1 MTINFA
7 KPVGTDGKDAILKT
21 LLDNIAA
28 TVTMIGDT
36 TPAGTP
42 TGAVRYSRASTQFE
56 LYGGSTWAE
65 LPLQFLKT
73 TGGSIG
79 GHLNFT
85 GGSRRLRVLNDFVVE
100 SPTADQATAL
110 TVAPNGTNTNAS
122 LSVANRSSG
131 LNAGTLQIA
140 ARSDAVAVTA
150 GKTGTGAYLPLELSA
165 GGSVRQRIATDG
177 RTTVLGAM
185 SWSGTALRLQADFS
199 SATVANR
206 ALFQAAAT
214 NQPTGVGV
222 VPNGAATVSA
232 WQAFN
237 ASDPTNASYIS
248 INAFAG
254 EMQVQS
260 AALGSGV
267 PMPLGFYMQ
276 ATRVGQITTSGTW
289 SLTNAQASVPQLV
302 ITNPSGAGC
311 ALDLVGRAADNRSY
325 LRAVNSAYTVQM
337 AGMWTN
343 ISGYW
348 FSDASFLPGADGGY
362 SLGNPSW
369 RWSAVYAVTGTIQ
382 TSDQRLKTDI
392 EPCDLGLS
400 FIDALKP
407 RRHKWIVGSLD
418 RIDLGLEEPSF
429 APRAGE
435 RIHYGFIA
443 QEVKAV
449 LDQVGLGD
457 RYAGWVLAD
466 PTDPES
472 QQGLNYAY
480 LIAPLTR
487 ALQDLHAKHQAL
499 ERTVSALAE
508 RLTIL
513 ESI

>member
-7 KPVGTDGKDAILKT
+7 KPVGSDGKDAVLTT
-21 LLDNIAA
+21 LRDNIAA
-28 TVTMIGDT
+28 AVTMIGDV

-42 TGAVRYSRASTQFE
+42 TGAVRYSPASTQFE
-56 LYGGSTWAE
+56 LYGGSAWSE

-73 TGGSIG
+73 TGGSIA

-85 GGSRRLRVLNDFVVE
+85 GGSRRLRVLNDFVIE

-131 LNAGTLQIA
+131 LNAGTLQLA

-150 GKTGTGAYLPLELSA
+150 GKTGTGAYVPLELSA
-165 GGSVRQRIATDG
+165 GGSVRQRIAIDG

-206 ALFQAAAT
+206 TLFQAAAA
-214 NQPTGVGV
+214 NQPTAVGA
-222 VPNGAATVSA
+222 VPNGAGNIAA
-232 WQAFN
+232 LQAFN
-237 ASDPTNASYIS
+237 AADPTNAGYIS
-248 INAFAG
+248 INASAS

-260 AALGSGV
+260 AALGAGTALQ
-267 PMPLGFYMQ
+267 LGFYMQ
-276 ATRVGQITTSGTW
+276 ATRVGYIAQNGTW
-289 SLTNAQASVPQLV
+289 AFQNAQAAVPQLS
-302 ITNPSGAGC
+302 IYNPSGSGSAIEM
-311 ALDLVGRAADNRSY
+311 VGRATDNRSY

-337 AGMWTN
+337 AGMWT
-343 ISGYW
+343 SSAGYW
-348 FSDASFLPGADGGY
+348 FSDASFMPGSDGGY

-400 FIDALKP
+400 FVDALKP

-418 RIDLGLEEPSF
+418 RLDLGLEEPSF

-487 ALQDLHAKHQAL
+487 ALQELHAKHQAL

-508 RLTIL
+508 RLTTL